1 MGSAPFPGGRNTRIR
16 HHRLDAYRGLEKN
29 RFPKP
34 SRQTYLKLSKGQL
47 YVVLLTTFLAFC
59 TLYTPQ
65 PILPQLVTEF
75 GVTDASAALLVTFTL
90 IPLGLAPIV
99 YGYFLQAVPA
109 RTMLRIA
116 LAALILDQWLIF
128 LSTEFWQILF
138 LRGVQGLILPAIF
151 TSLMTYCASMSSPRR
166 VRSVMGLY
174 VAATIVGGFSSRLL
188 SGYLATTL
196 GWEWVFLVLGTTLV
210 APLFLTGK
218 LKADA
223 QINFARLDVRTIF
236 RIVKIP
242 EYRNAYLSLMIM
254 FFVFAG
260 VLALTPFH
268 VREMD
273 PGVSSFTI
281 SLLYLGYI
289 VGIPVAAF
297 SDHITRLLGGVRNTL
312 LFALGITMFGLG
324 LAQTTS
330 FAMLFLMMIILAA
343 GFFLVHS
350 VLSGYLNDVASEH
363 KGVVNGIYV
372 SAYYLSGAIGS
383 WMPFLVY
390 EDIGWRTNMLLLLL
404 LLGLSI
410 IFILGLAR
418 RETEKVTRDC

>member
-1 MGSAPFPGGRNTRIR
+1 M
-16 HHRLDAYRGLEKN
+16 
-29 RFPKP
+29 
-34 SRQTYLKLSKGQL
+34 SKGRL
-47 YVVLLTTFLAFC
+47 YFVLLTTFLSFC

-65 PILPQLVTEF
+65 PILPQLVSEF

-90 IPLGLAPIV
+90 IPLGLAPVI
-99 YGYFLQAVPA
+99 YGYFLQAIPA

-116 LAALILDQWLIF
+116 LVALILDQWLIF
-128 LSTEFWQILF
+128 FSTEFWQILF
-138 LRGVQGLILPAIF
+138 LRGVQGLILSAVF
-151 TSLMTYCASMSSPRR
+151 TSLMTYCASMSSPGR

-188 SGYLATTL
+188 SGYLASTL
-196 GWEWVFLVLGTTLV
+196 GWEWVFLVLGTALV
-210 APLFLTGK
+210 VPLILTAK
-218 LKADA
+218 MQADA
-223 QINFARLDVRTIF
+223 EINFTRLDVRAIS
-236 RIVKIP
+236 RIIKVP

-260 VLALTPFH
+260 ILALTPFH
-268 VREMD
+268 VRQID

-297 SDHITRLLGGVRNTL
+297 SDHLTRMFGGVRNTL
-312 LFALGITMFGLG
+312 LIALGITMLGLG
-324 LAQTTS
+324 LAQIS
-330 FAMLFLMMIILAA
+330 SVAMLFLMMVVLAT

-350 VLSGYLNDVASEH
+350 VLSGYLNDISSEH

-383 WMPFLVY
+383 WLPFLVY
-390 EDIGWRTNMLLLLL
+390 EDIGWSSTMMMSLF
-404 LLGLSI
+404 LLGLSV

-418 RETEKVTRDC
+418 RETGKVRVDG